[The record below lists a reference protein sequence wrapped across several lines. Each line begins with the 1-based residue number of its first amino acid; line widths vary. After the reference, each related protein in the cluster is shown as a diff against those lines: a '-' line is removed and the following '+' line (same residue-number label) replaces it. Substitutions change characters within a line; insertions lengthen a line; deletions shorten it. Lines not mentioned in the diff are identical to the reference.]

1 MYYPGIF
8 IFSKNLAS
16 LVKVL
21 IVDDEE
27 LDLFISSKL
36 VSLEYDVEGFTS
48 VKAAAAWAKV
58 NDFDVALIDFYL
70 GPGVFANTM
79 LSELIALKG
88 KSFKSFVVSNYVDD
102 AQVSVL
108 RNAGFDDIIY
118 KPLTLEMLKRKLA

>member
-1 MYYPGIF
+1 M
-8 IFSKNLAS
+8 
-16 LVKVL
+16 KVL

-102 AQVSVL
+102 AQVTAL
-108 RNAGFDDIIY
+108 KNAGFNDIIY
-118 KPLTLEMLKRKLA
+118 KPLTLEMLKKKLA